1 MTQIERIAYMENI
14 LDKGNSAIN
23 ELLAAIEK
31 YNSINQELDELINY
45 YSSPL
50 WKQDFDDDSAG
61 KLPRD
66 LKRGVLS
73 EDTVYDLISDRRR
86 LIAEITALVSETE

>member
-1 MTQIERIAYMENI
+1 MTQTDRIAYMENI

-73 EDTVYDLISDRRR
+73 EDAVYDLISDRRR
-86 LIAEITALVSETE
+86 LTDEMIALIAQKT